1 MGNSF
6 EVVGVILMASSKRSL
21 KIELNDLPFTTF
33 KHNAYVSIKDVEAV
47 IAGRRKTD
55 TIWMIK
61 GRGK

>member
-21 KIELNDLPFTTF
+21 KIELNDLPFTTL
-33 KHNAYVSIKDVEAV
+33 KHKRYVSIKDVEALLKWKKRE
-47 IAGRRKTD
+47 A
-55 TIWMIK
+55 TIWMLK

>member
-21 KIELNDLPFTTF
+21 KIELNDLSFTTF

-47 IAGRRKTD
+47 LKGKKREA
-55 TIWMIK
+55 TIWMLK